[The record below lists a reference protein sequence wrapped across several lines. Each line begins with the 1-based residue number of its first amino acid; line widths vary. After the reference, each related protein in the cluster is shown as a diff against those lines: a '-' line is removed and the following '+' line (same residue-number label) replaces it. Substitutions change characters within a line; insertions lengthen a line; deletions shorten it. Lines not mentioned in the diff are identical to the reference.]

1 MIHEIWKWIEFN
13 FWLGLICFAVG
24 LLATLP
30 LVLTKSSRKRFFR
43 SGYKIETIGAVVLI
57 VAIVLI
63 GLYNRL
69 GAHGA

>member
-13 FWLGLICFAVG
+13 FWFTSICFAVG
-24 LLATLP
+24 LLVTLP
-30 LVLTKSSRKRFFR
+30 LLLAKSSRRRFLR
-43 SGYKIETIGAVVLI
+43 SGYEIETIGAVVLI

>member
-13 FWLGLICFAVG
+13 FWFGFVALAVG

-30 LVLTKSSRKRFFR
+30 LLLTKTNRKRFLR
-43 SGYKIETIGAVVLI
+43 SGYEIEVIGAVVLI

-63 GLYNRL
+63 GLYNHL
-69 GAHGA
+69 GAHGT

>member
-13 FWLGLICFAVG
+13 FWLASICLAVG
-24 LLATLP
+24 LLTTLP
-30 LVLTKSSRKRFFR
+30 LLLTKSSRRGFLR
-43 SGYKIETIGAVVLI
+43 SGYEIETIGAVVLI

-63 GLYNRL
+63 GLYNRF

>member
-30 LVLTKSSRKRFFR
+30 LVLIKSRRERFLR
-43 SGYKIETIGAVVLI
+43 SGYDIDTIGAIALI
-57 VAIVLI
+57 VAVISI
-63 GLYNRL
+63 GLYNHL
-69 GAHGA
+69 GTHGP